1 MQLMVFSHCFSQTT
15 NHGFSMKTIISL
27 LALIVIV
34 YQKPAPRI
42 GQSVKPYSIIWP
54 DTKGVGW
61 DKDKKLKNK
70 KRIGHCPECQ
80 TIFNHLTRDTKGVSW
95 DKKSLNYVQSFQQRG
110 RFKIETVRC
119 SVTRST
125 NLVSQWSALQ
135 CFPQLCGAGECLVL
149 SVACRPAVTFLT
161 AHHLTAIAAVTVC
174 AAVSS
179 LYSSTAADIMSLA

>member
-42 GQSVKPYSIIWP
+42 GQSVKPYSIIWH
-54 DTKGVGW
+54 
-61 DKDKKLKNK
+61 
-70 KRIGHCPECQ
+70 KRRW
-80 TIFNHLTRDTKGVSW
+80 LRW
-95 DKKSLNYVQSFQQRG
+95 KSLNYVQSFQQRG

-125 NLVSQWSALQ
+125 NLVSQWSALR

>member
-1 MQLMVFSHCFSQTT
+1 MAKVWNAVNGFLTLLFSDNKPWFLNENYYFIARTHCHRLSETC
-15 NHGFSMKTIISL
+15 S
-27 LALIVIV
+27 
-34 YQKPAPRI
+34 
-42 GQSVKPYSIIWP
+42 
-54 DTKGVGW
+54 
-61 DKDKKLKNK
+61 KD
-70 KRIGHCPECQ
+70 RTECQ
-80 TIFNHLTRDTKGVSW
+80 TIFNHLTRDTKGVGW

>member
-1 MQLMVFSHCFSQTT
+1 MVSQWKLLFHCSHSLSSFIRNLLQGSDRVSNHIQSFGQTQ
-15 NHGFSMKTIISL
+15 KA
-27 LALIVIV
+27 LAEIKI
-34 YQKPAPRI
+34 
-42 GQSVKPYSIIWP
+42 
-54 DTKGVGW
+54 
-61 DKDKKLKNK
+61 KKFKNK

-80 TIFNHLTRDTKGVSW
+80 TIFNHLTRDTKGVGW

-125 NLVSQWSALQ
+125 NLVSQWLALQ